1 MKSFPEI
8 ITERLLLIQI
18 IDSDLENIYRGLSLW
33 HFNKRCKKCDRKI
46 KYDHYNILIILS
58 ISFFISFVIVSLIS
72 IIIKSTFITET
83 VRDFNTEIVI
93 KVPFLNYYGFFQ
105 MLFSFLLI
113 FILMEWISK
122 KLNLSMF
129 KKWE

>member
-1 MKSFPEI
+1 MPGAALHM
-8 ITERLLLIQI
+8 T
-18 IDSDLENIYRGLSLW
+18 
-33 HFNKRCKKCDRKI
+33 H
-46 KYDHYNILIILS
+46 DHYNILIILS